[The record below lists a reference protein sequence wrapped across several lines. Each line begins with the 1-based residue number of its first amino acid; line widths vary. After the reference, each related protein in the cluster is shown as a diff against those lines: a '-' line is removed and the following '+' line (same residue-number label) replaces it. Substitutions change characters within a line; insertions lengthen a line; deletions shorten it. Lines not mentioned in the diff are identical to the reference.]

1 MNSKDKANLSYLY
14 ELEQYKSFTRFCKSL
29 RLTIAEQLLAYD
41 LTAPNAERHVA
52 FLQGQA
58 FALDSLQKKLKELH
72 RKSMN
77 EV

>member
-1 MNSKDKANLSYLY
+1 MNSKDKENLSYLY
-14 ELEQYKSFTRFCKSL
+14 ELEQYKSFTKFCKTQ
-29 RLTIAEQLLAYD
+29 RLVIAEQLLQYD

-58 FALDSLQKKLKELH
+58 FALDALQKKIKELH
-72 RKSMN
+72 RKSMA